1 MFRVMSD
8 RIPAEFRPGPVR
20 VPNPPADALPNSSSS
35 NSVPLGA
42 SAVPRGF
49 PASSGPQT
57 SSERVPITFRT
68 APAGVPTEVRTN
80 PHLPPSE
87 FCAGSA
93 QVPIEFL
100 QSLLSPPASAV
111 LAVPA
116 KFRVSFRAPGDVLV
130 QFRAGFGPPGKLGRV
145 VVRPGAG
152 AVGPGRAGEPHCG
165 GGRSERCPREPR
177 APGDFRAS
185 SG

>member
-35 NSVPLGA
+35 NSVPIGA

-49 PASSGPQT
+49 PSSSGAQT

-80 PHLPPSE
+80 PHLQPSE

-100 QSLLSPPASAV
+100 QSLLSPP
-111 LAVPA
+111 
-116 KFRVSFRAPGDVLV
+116 RAP
-130 QFRAGFGPPGKLGRV
+130 
-145 VVRPGAG
+145 
-152 AVGPGRAGEPHCG
+152 C
-165 GGRSERCPREPR
+165 
-177 APGDFRAS
+177 
-185 SG
+185 